1 MAYKIKTGRP
11 KAKYKERTF
20 SGFTPEG
27 FEFHKISHKK
37 KAIIF
42 KRKDGKDE

>member
-11 KAKYKERTF
+11 RARFKERTI
-20 SGFTPEG
+20 SGFTPKG
-27 FEFHKISHKK
+27 FEFYSISNKK

-42 KRKDGKDE
+42 KRKE